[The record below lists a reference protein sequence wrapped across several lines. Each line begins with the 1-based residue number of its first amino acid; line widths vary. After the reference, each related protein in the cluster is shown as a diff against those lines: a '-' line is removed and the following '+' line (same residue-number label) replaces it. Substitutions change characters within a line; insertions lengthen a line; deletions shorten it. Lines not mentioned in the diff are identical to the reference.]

1 MPSGVGRTDPYF
13 SGLMYLYGEARRR
26 YPESG
31 WQGWPRSLDES
42 LERARNRED
51 VLKKRGDLI
60 FSLIN

>member
-1 MPSGVGRTDPYF
+1 
-13 SGLMYLYGEARRR
+13 MYLYGEARRR

-51 VLKKRGDLI
+51 VLKKRSDLI